1 MLVVLGLNVRNEAI
15 FRPRGYL
22 ADNQLLQPP
31 LSVRYTTRPTAHP
44 GGDMMEP
51 NEQPLD
57 PMYAA
62 TLVIQVID
70 DIDERNREQRDAL
83 LNDLICAAWPT
94 QLAQDS

>member
-1 MLVVLGLNVRNEAI
+1 
-15 FRPRGYL
+15 
-22 ADNQLLQPP
+22 
-31 LSVRYTTRPTAHP
+31 
-44 GGDMMEP
+44 MMEP